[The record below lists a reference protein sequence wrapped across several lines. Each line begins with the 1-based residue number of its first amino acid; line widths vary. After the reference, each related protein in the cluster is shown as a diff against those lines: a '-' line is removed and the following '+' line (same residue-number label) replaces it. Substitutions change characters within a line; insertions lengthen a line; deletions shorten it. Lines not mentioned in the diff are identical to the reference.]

1 MNISNIIDKENGIL
15 AQAYKL
21 PDTYGIKHYTV
32 VVVFSDDVICEN
44 IIKSINDHYA
54 IQLIQHGRFAYITL
68 TSDIQ
73 AKNIEHYLKEFMRAI
88 ESAVIKANIRVDW
101 YGELSKLRE
110 TVPCDFYRCEFRSES
125 DIHQYCNSLK
135 NTTSI
140 ALGLHKQKVNSYAHV
155 LENISQGNV
164 ESSLCDFIMNNFGD
178 SNRYIITQSDAYEK
192 FIQPFLSSIKAELDS
207 LRGTIE
213 SSVFDAHNLLDDI
226 ETVAD
231 FIGDRVQSAKL
242 TRELKAKQDDAK
254 YTTLAWDN
262 AMRQG
267 GSILTKAFGK
277 LSLRGMVLPIKGL
290 DFSEVCPTV
299 FTYSFSTTDWA
310 RAEKHGNL
318 NCALVLSVISHLV
331 QYELMKKSALLHQD
345 IVKFIS
351 NGEFDH
357 NRLKTIYAN
366 HGY

>member
-1 MNISNIIDKENGIL
+1 MNISNIINKDNGIL

-21 PDTYGIKHYTV
+21 PETCGIKHHTV
-32 VVVFSDDVICEN
+32 VIVFSDSVVCED
-44 IIKSINDHYA
+44 IVKSINAHYA
-54 IQLIQHGRFAYITL
+54 IQLIQYARFAYITL
-68 TSDIQ
+68 TSDVQ
-73 AKNIEHYLKEFMRAI
+73 AKNVEHYLKEFMRAI

-125 DIHQYCNSLK
+125 DIHQYCDSLK

-140 ALGLHKQKVNSYAHV
+140 ALGLQKQKVNSYAHV
-155 LENISQGNV
+155 LENISQGNI
-164 ESSLCDFIMNNFGD
+164 ESSLSTFIMTNFGD
-178 SNRYIITQSDAYEK
+178 EHRNVITQSEAYEK
-192 FIQPFLSSIKAELDS
+192 FIQPFSDSIKSELDS
-207 LRGTIE
+207 LRGVIE

-226 ETVAD
+226 GTVAD
-231 FIGDRVQSAKL
+231 FVGDRVQSAKL

-254 YTTLAWDN
+254 YTNIAWDN

-267 GSILTKAFGK
+267 GRILTKAFGK
-277 LSLRGMVLPIKGL
+277 LSLRGMILPINGL
-290 DFSEVCPTV
+290 DFSEICPTV
-299 FTYSFSTTDWA
+299 FTYSFSTTNWA
-310 RAEKHGNL
+310 KAEEHGNL

-357 NRLKTIYAN
+357 NHLTTIYRN